1 MAMVCGF
8 GNGANTCQRR
18 NGHPDDRFDGRRQR
32 HHHRHPRRP
41 AAASTLTVAENTV
54 RAQVLF
60 NSATQTAAGAATSWP
75 PRRRRLATITANVPP
90 APDPFA
96 VTVSS
101 PVSVA
106 TVQSNI
112 GMNAANPA
120 TEPTSAVW
128 NSTIGSCS
136 QQRPLLRHGAGLG
149 ERSPPRSAATRHQ
162 HHHAGR
168 HPRLLQQWRGRDPV
182 QTNTGSGVLGAW

>member
-1 MAMVCGF
+1 MVFGF

-60 NSATQTAAGAATSWP
+60 NSATQTAAGAATSLAGP
-75 PRRRRLATITANVPP
+75 GDAASATITANVPP
-90 APDPFA
+90 APDPFP